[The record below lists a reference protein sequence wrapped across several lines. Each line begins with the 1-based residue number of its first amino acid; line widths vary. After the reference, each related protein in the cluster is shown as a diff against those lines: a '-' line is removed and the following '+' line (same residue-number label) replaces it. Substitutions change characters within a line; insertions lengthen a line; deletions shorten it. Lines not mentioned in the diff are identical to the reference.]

1 MFCRGLLQRIKLDVA
16 EENLRPLGLKKD
28 LSASG
33 KRTRSLIDESAIDIL
48 FYAACLVYQLENI
61 PLAVRLLHFSGGI
74 AIARLV
80 LPASLT
86 NSVDLGPLARRTLNP
101 GSIPACEGSA
111 IGHPEVSRGP
121 FADLKFD

>member
-28 LSASG
+28 LPASG

-74 AIARLV
+74 ECVSQKRKDPFSIRGGGGF
-80 LPASLT
+80 LPQHQAL
-86 NSVDLGPLARRTLNP
+86 
-101 GSIPACEGSA
+101 SA
-111 IGHPEVSRGP
+111 E
-121 FADLKFD
+121 